1 MPTSLYLGWRFEE
14 IPRRE
19 GCGKKIGGE
28 IFDFDHIWVH
38 THTHTH
44 TQEEDE
50 RGRRLFGQV
59 CSSPRSAAAC
69 ELNLLGFC
77 TKIRVIKAN

>member
-1 MPTSLYLGWRFEE
+1 MRDV
-14 IPRRE
+14 
-19 GCGKKIGGE
+19 GKKSAEKFSTLTTFGYT
-28 IFDFDHIWVH
+28 H